1 VIAEKCVPT
10 FVGNL
15 GKMPLGRGRA
25 RKEGNIK
32 INIDEV

>member
-1 VIAEKCVPT
+1 MITEKCVPT

-15 GKMPLGRGRA
+15 GKIRLGRRMA
-25 RKEGNIK
+25 RKEGNIE